1 MVLFTSCARETGG
14 RTGRRDR
21 HRQKERLRERQRQWQ
36 GQKERLRESEGGEC
50 LEGGVCETVRNV

>member
-1 MVLFTSCARETGG
+1 MRETGG
-14 RTGRRDR
+14 RTERRDR
-21 HRQKERLRERQRQWQ
+21 HRQKERLRERQRQWR